1 MLSNFEN
8 ELLFFGVED
17 LNPDYVER
25 CEKLGIKYRFV
36 RKDQFLFPFKLYRI
50 LKSYYDLIINHSLPV
65 VPILTNALGK
75 RQTPFILIE
84 HASIA
89 LKRKKDIKWTQAA
102 VKSAAHLVYLTE
114 ANLREA
120 AQTFELSHESSSVIK
135 NGIDLSIFHSESKSE
150 ELHIVSHGRLTGV
163 KKLEL
168 LLRAIQMLEHKAN
181 NIKVTIAG
189 DGEERRKLMRQAAEY
204 GISNIVDFPGML
216 KEKEISS
223 LLSKAHIYVNCSQ
236 IESMSTSLVQAMASG
251 VACVVSNIEG
261 NTSLI
266 SHEENGL
273 LFESG
278 DSQALA
284 AQIDRLI
291 DDPELIRNL
300 GSNVRLFAEKHLDAK
315 LMQDKYFHL
324 ATQFTS

>member
-1 MLSNFEN
+1 M
-8 ELLFFGVED
+8 
-17 LNPDYVER
+17 
-25 CEKLGIKYRFV
+25 
-36 RKDQFLFPFKLYRI
+36 
-50 LKSYYDLIINHSLPV
+50 
-65 VPILTNALGK
+65 
-75 RQTPFILIE
+75 
-84 HASIA
+84 
-89 LKRKKDIKWTQAA
+89 
-102 VKSAAHLVYLTE
+102 
-114 ANLREA
+114 
-120 AQTFELSHESSSVIK
+120 
-135 NGIDLSIFHSESKSE
+135 
-150 ELHIVSHGRLTGV
+150 
-163 KKLEL
+163 EL

-181 NIKVTIAG
+181 NIKGTIAG